1 MTTDTSIPLPE
12 AFPHVLVVQASAGA
26 GKTYSLG
33 LRFLQL
39 LARSGRPSV
48 AGLSRILALTFT
60 VAAAQEMKSRIVT
73 FLKEIALETP
83 SGCLLRAQSGLTP
96 QAAGEWLEQ
105 ILGQYQ
111 RFQVKTID
119 SLHFQLVQTLARR
132 LDLWPELEAGFNSQA
147 WGSVV
152 LEGLLA
158 RTDWEQAV
166 VLSSDVST
174 SQGEPMDRDP
184 ELTQSLSALWED
196 IFKVYLHQETRTGLR
211 FLPWLEE
218 QVTGVVRDLNQI
230 YEPLTVTSLD
240 DLRRARAAFQSACQ
254 ELAATLDR
262 VGLSGHVS
270 RFKPAKLEALLNDP
284 FGNLESAFFAKTTPE
299 DLFNKAAW
307 TNSGVP
313 PAWDAYQDV
322 RRSRNAFLLTRARL
336 SVAPLAKLHHV
347 VNQELDRLGRTQGL
361 LPGGWWTRLLRMHLS
376 QGDLLQDAALI
387 LGVHWQHLLID
398 EFQDTSREQWD
409 VLRELALEA
418 LAEGGSLFCVGDV
431 KQAIYRWRGGD
442 WRLFFE
448 PLDPRVLPNV
458 APENRLRTVLPFN
471 RRSCRDVVAWNNACF
486 ATLEQPQASQ
496 GLAQT
501 MITAPDKNEP
511 RTLLAEI
518 AALLYA
524 EANQTPWRECVG
536 AVQTVTIPT
545 DDLDDGTE
553 AYTDRAL
560 HHLVNRIVS
569 LREEAVD
576 LGRIAVL
583 VRTNKEARECAA
595 RLLAA
600 DIPTITEQSLVISA
614 HPGVRGLL
622 ALLTW
627 LDNPGDDAALFALC
641 RNPVLFREAPEHLP
655 DMDALLQHSES
666 QPPIQTPDHTQTQL
680 PNQSEGRARRP
691 LYLRLQEAYPAFWAR
706 HLHPFWERAGLAG
719 AYELLLT
726 AVAHFRLR
734 ELPLGQWAWV
744 EKLLETA
751 FQAESQGQATLSA
764 FLAFWEENAGS
775 CVVGLPEG
783 LPAVRVMTVH
793 KAKGLEFPHVFL
805 PLLDYGEKNRPAHLL
820 LSDNNGSPGLVSTT
834 KPRAE
839 EVARIMDQEQV
850 HSMAEELNLLYVA
863 LTRAKEDLH
872 IFLPAG
878 KTSRGSRAADWL
890 RNLMADQTTPS
901 Q

>member
-1 MTTDTSIPLPE
+1 MTTDTCIPLPK
-12 AFPHVLVVQASAGA
+12 AFPHVLMVQASAGA

-60 VAAAQEMKSRIVT
+60 VAAAQEMKSRIVA

-83 SGCLLRAQSGLTP
+83 SGCLLHAQSGLTP
-96 QAAGEWLEQ
+96 QAAGAWLEQ

-132 LDLWPELEAGFNSQA
+132 MDLWPELEAGFNSPA
-147 WGSVV
+147 WGRVV

-158 RTDWEQAV
+158 RTDWERAATQFPDVTANQA
-166 VLSSDVST
+166 
-174 SQGEPMDRDP
+174 EPIDHDLEP
-184 ELTQSLSALWED
+184 SHSLSALWEG
-196 IFKVYLHQETRTGLR
+196 IFQVYLHQETRTGLR

-230 YEPLTVTSLD
+230 FEPLTVTSLN
-240 DLRRARAAFQSACQ
+240 DLHRARAAFQMACQ
-254 ELAATLDR
+254 ELVTTLDQ

-270 RFKPAKLEALLNDP
+270 RFKPAKLKDLLNDP
-284 FGNLESAFFAKTTPE
+284 LGNLESAFFIKTTPE
-299 DLFNKAAW
+299 DLFNKTAW
-307 TNSGVP
+307 TNAGLIQ
-313 PAWDAYQDV
+313 AWDAYQVV

-347 VNQELDRLGRTQGL
+347 VNRELDRLGRTQGL
-361 LPGGWWTRLLRMHLS
+361 LPGGWWTRLLRMHLA

-387 LGVHWQHLLID
+387 LGVRWQHLLID

-471 RRSCRDVVAWNNACF
+471 RRSCREVVAWNNACF
-486 ATLEQPQASQ
+486 ASLEQPEACQDLVQS
-496 GLAQT
+496 
-501 MITAPDKNEP
+501 MITAPDKDAP
-511 RTLLAEI
+511 RALLAEI
-518 AALLYA
+518 AGLLYA
-524 EANQTPWRECVG
+524 EATQTPWKDCVG

-545 DDLDDGTE
+545 DDQDDGAET
-553 AYTDRAL
+553 YTDRAL
-560 HHLVNRIVS
+560 HHLVTRILS

-641 RNPVLFREAPEHLP
+641 CNPLLFREAPEHLP
-655 DMDALLQHSES
+655 DMDALLQHPDS
-666 QPPIQTPDHTQTQL
+666 QLQTQAPNQPL
-680 PNQSEGRARRP
+680 NQSEDPVRP
-691 LYLRLQEAYPAFWAR
+691 LYLRLREAYPAFWAQ
-706 HLHPFWERAGLAG
+706 HLHPFWERAGLSG

-751 FQAESQGQATLSA
+751 FQAETQGQATLSA
-764 FLAFWEENAGS
+764 FLAFWEENADS

-820 LSDNNGSPGLVSTT
+820 LPDNDERLGLVSTT
-834 KPRAE
+834 KPRAA
-839 EVARIMDQEQV
+839 EVAWIMDQEQV
-850 HSMAEELNLLYVA
+850 HSLAEELNLLYVA
-863 LTRAKEDLH
+863 LTRAQDYLH
-872 IFLPAG
+872 LFLPTG
-878 KTSRGSRAADWL
+878 KASRGSRAADWL
-890 RNLMADQTTPS
+890 RTLMPDQTTPS
-901 Q
+901 E